1 MSAKK
6 VTLANKQILEI
17 FQGLHAVSSIQGSR
31 FAILVA
37 KNMKEMRKVLD
48 PIDQKAL
55 PSQEFQELSV
65 EMNKL
70 IEAEDGEAI
79 EKMESDNSELI
90 EERKKQLEA
99 VNEELEK
106 DSDIYIYKIKEDQLP
121 DEITGEQ
128 LQRLLEIIE

>member
-6 VTLANKQILEI
+6 VTLKNKEILEI
-17 FQGLHAVSSIQGSR
+17 FQGLHAVREIQGSR
-31 FAILVA
+31 FAVLVA
-37 KNMKEMRKVLD
+37 KNMKELKKVLD
-48 PIDQKAL
+48 PIDQGAI
-55 PSQEFQELSV
+55 PSREFQELSV
-65 EMNKL
+65 EINKL

-79 EKMESDNSELI
+79 EKMEADNAELI

>member
-17 FQGLHAVSSIQGSR
+17 FQGLHAVSGIQGSR
-31 FAILVA
+31 FAVLVA

-48 PIDQKAL
+48 PIDQQAL

-65 EMNKL
+65 EINKL
-70 IEAEDGEAI
+70 IEAEDSEAI
-79 EKMESDNSELI
+79 EKMEAENSELI

-106 DSDIYIYKIKEDQLP
+106 DSDIYVYKIKEDQLP

>member
-17 FQGLHAVSSIQGSR
+17 FQGLHAVSSIKGSR
-31 FAILVA
+31 FAVLVA

-48 PIDQKAL
+48 PIDVQAL

-79 EKMESDNSELI
+79 EKLEAENTELI
-90 EERKKQLEA
+90 EARKKQLEA
-99 VNEELEK
+99 VNEELDK
-106 DSDIYIYKIKEDQLP
+106 DSDIYIYKIKEEQLP
-121 DEITGEQ
+121 EEITGEQ
-128 LQRLLEIIE
+128 LQRLLEILE